1 MVEAFRQNGVPL
13 DVRAI
18 AELRGAGK
26 REAIARLLDRG
37 PEPGAASRLD
47 LADRISAS
55 FRDILGGIYQ
65 TEGIRPVEGAP
76 ETLTWLR
83 DAGIRVAFNTGF
95 ERESMDLILAQSA
108 WLGEADAIVCGD
120 EVSRGRPAPYMI
132 FRAMELTGVTDVRRV
147 MAVGDTVND
156 LLAGANAGVAA
167 IVGVL
172 TGSQGWDKLATV
184 AHTHVLRSVAGIPGL
199 IEREFGRV

>member
-1 MVEAFRQNGVPL
+1 
-13 DVRAI
+13 
-18 AELRGAGK
+18 
-26 REAIARLLDRG
+26 
-37 PEPGAASRLD
+37 
-47 LADRISAS
+47 
-55 FRDILGGIYQ
+55 
-65 TEGIRPVEGAP
+65 
-76 ETLTWLR
+76 
-83 DAGIRVAFNTGF
+83 
-95 ERESMDLILAQSA
+95 MDLILAQSE
-108 WLGEADAIVCGD
+108 WLGAADAIVCGD

-132 FRAMELTGVTDVRRV
+132 FRAMELAAVTDVRRV